1 MWNGYFSEEEGEG
14 GIMDELF
21 YESTFCEEILK
32 LNLGLNTLIE
42 C

>member
-1 MWNGYFSEEEGEG
+1 MWNGYFFEEEGEG

-21 YESTFCEEILK
+21 YELIFCEEILK
-32 LNLGLNTLIE
+32 LNLGLNILIE